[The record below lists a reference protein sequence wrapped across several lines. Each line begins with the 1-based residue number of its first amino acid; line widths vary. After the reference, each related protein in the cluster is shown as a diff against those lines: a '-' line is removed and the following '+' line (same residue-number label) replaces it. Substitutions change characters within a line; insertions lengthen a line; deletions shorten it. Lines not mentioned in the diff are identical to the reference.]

1 MTSKRLLEQPRAG
14 DSTHEGGC
22 AGQREPVIGKALHE
36 VAVRNFGKEISPN
49 GHYYTSTRERH
60 YIHKKVS
67 DAFAYVHLFAFRQFA
82 AFINKSKRLSA
93 VIRWQ
98 LGFSIKT
105 HVCMEK
111 LQFNLI
117 VAVILSS
124 TRR

>member
-36 VAVRNFGKEISPN
+36 GAVRNFGKEISPN
-49 GHYYTSTRERH
+49 GHYYTSVRERH

-67 DAFAYVHLFAFRQFA
+67 DAFAYVHLFAFKQVY
-82 AFINKSKRLSA
+82 IYKQDGA
-93 VIRWQ
+93 VVRWQ

-111 LQFNLI
+111 LQFNLN